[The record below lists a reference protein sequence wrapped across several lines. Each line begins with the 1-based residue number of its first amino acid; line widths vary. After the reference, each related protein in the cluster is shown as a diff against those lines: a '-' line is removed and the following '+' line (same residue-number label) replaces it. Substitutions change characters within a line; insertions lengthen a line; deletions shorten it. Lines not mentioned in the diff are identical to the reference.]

1 MFSMLIYFF
10 GHPIYFAQLHHVNP
24 LCKHNQENLQRKES
38 SDQKMQENK
47 PVLELKNTKE
57 KVYQNMW
64 MHLFWFYPRCHCAL
78 LYMVG
83 QNMCGWSIMM
93 PLPCDQKNSGHKL
106 KMEVAGSRARQLP
119 QTLFSALDTGH
130 STETYHGHIFSPH
143 LCIFS
148 RQ

>member
-47 PVLELKNTKE
+47 PVLELKITKE

-78 LYMVG
+78 LFNHHTISCDVNSAMIACVVLIW
-83 QNMCGWSIMM
+83 QFSVDNKLKIRISSIM
-93 PLPCDQKNSGHKL
+93 LW
-106 KMEVAGSRARQLP
+106 
-119 QTLFSALDTGH
+119 LFSRRRKVDPKH
-130 STETYHGHIFSPH
+130 SI
-143 LCIFS
+143 
-148 RQ
+148 R

>member
-57 KVYQNMW
+57 TSQELGNCPMGQ
-64 MHLFWFYPRCHCAL
+64 REAL
-78 LYMVG
+78 LKERLY
-83 QNMCGWSIMM
+83 
-93 PLPCDQKNSGHKL
+93 
-106 KMEVAGSRARQLP
+106 
-119 QTLFSALDTGH
+119 
-130 STETYHGHIFSPH
+130 
-143 LCIFS
+143 
-148 RQ
+148 

>member
-57 KVYQNMW
+57 KVYQ
-64 MHLFWFYPRCHCAL
+64 
-78 LYMVG
+78 
-83 QNMCGWSIMM
+83 
-93 PLPCDQKNSGHKL
+93 
-106 KMEVAGSRARQLP
+106 KM
-119 QTLFSALDTGH
+119 
-130 STETYHGHIFSPH
+130 
-143 LCIFS
+143 
-148 RQ
+148 